1 MVDGEP
7 AEEGTRSMNNVQ
19 LYFAIGVPTF
29 TVLAGIVI
37 GIFQSNHALG
47 QLNLRFTSLE
57 NRLTALGSN
66 VVSRFSII
74 EADMKMLVQAS
85 NGLDILLARLEER
98 LAR

>member
-1 MVDGEP
+1 
-7 AEEGTRSMNNVQ
+7 MNNVQ

-37 GIFQSNHALG
+37 GIFQSNHVLN

-57 NRLTALGSN
+57 ST
-66 VVSRFSII
+66 VHSRFGLLEGRMQIL
-74 EADMKMLVQAS
+74 EADMKTLVRAS
-85 NGLDILLARLEER
+85 NDLDVRLARLEER